1 MMRCARCHAE
11 VNDLWATIEMFSRVG
26 NLKALDLCQ
35 SCTTVAYAFV
45 LNRPLHQEEPMTML
59 WSVPLHDPEDI
70 DDGEHLA
77 DCMCLECNADFH
89 MERRRDERAER
100 AS

>member
-1 MMRCARCHAE
+1 
-11 VNDLWATIEMFSRVG
+11 MFSRVG

-77 DCMCLECNADFH
+77 ECMCLECNADFH